1 LQKGGFFME
10 KSSRIPGLH
19 KMTIEERIEAVKAF
33 ADLSSDEAAL
43 LGRCSVLD
51 LNTADRMIEN
61 VIGTF
66 EIPLGVVPNMVVN
79 SREVLVPL
87 AVEESSVIAAL
98 ANAAK
103 MVRSGGGF
111 FTSSSAPI
119 MIAQIQT
126 VDIADPFAAKVK
138 ILERREEI
146 ILKANEQDPIL
157 VKLGGGCRDIEV
169 RVVDT
174 VKGPMVI
181 THILVDTRD
190 AMGANAV
197 NTMAEALAP
206 SIEEW
211 TGGKV
216 FLRILS
222 NLADRRIARA
232 RCLVKKDAI
241 SPGPEVI
248 DGIINAWAFADADP
262 YRAATNNKGIMN
274 GISSLVLAT
283 GNDYRAIEAG
293 AHAYAA
299 RTGKYRALAQWEKD
313 SDGNLVGSLELP
325 LAMGLVGGATA
336 IHPMAKL
343 IVKVLGVKTA
353 TELAEITAAVG
364 LGQNLSALRAL
375 SSEGIQKGHMTL
387 HAKNIAVMVGAE
399 GDEIELVAKKLA
411 EEGKVR
417 VDRAEEILKQ
427 LRNP

>member
-1 LQKGGFFME
+1 ME

-325 LAMGLVGGATA
+325 LAMGLVGGATGY
-336 IHPMAKL
+336 PSD
-343 IVKVLGVKTA
+343 
-353 TELAEITAAVG
+353 
-364 LGQNLSALRAL
+364 GQIDRESAWC
-375 SSEGIQKGHMTL
+375 E
-387 HAKNIAVMVGAE
+387 
-399 GDEIELVAKKLA
+399 
-411 EEGKVR
+411 
-417 VDRAEEILKQ
+417 DRHRIG
-427 LRNP
+427 

>member
-1 LQKGGFFME
+1 MMGKT
-10 KSSRIPGLH
+10 SRIPGLH
-19 KMTIEERIEAVKAF
+19 RMTIAERIQAVKAF
-33 ADLSSDEAAL
+33 ADLSSDDIAL
-43 LGRCSVLD
+43 LGQSSVLD
-51 LNTADRMIEN
+51 LETADRMVEN

-66 EIPLGVVPNMVVN
+66 EIPLGIVPNMVVN
-79 SREVLVPL
+79 GREVLVPL

-111 FTSSSAPI
+111 FTSTSAPI
-119 MIAQIQT
+119 MIAQIQA
-126 VDIADPFAAKVK
+126 VDINDPFAAKVK
-138 ILERREEI
+138 ILERRSEI
-146 ILKANEQDPIL
+146 IAMANEQDPVL

-169 RVVDT
+169 RVVDS
-174 VKGPMVI
+174 VKGPMVV

-206 SIEEW
+206 SIEKW

-241 SPGPEVI
+241 PPGPEVI
-248 DGIINAWAFADADP
+248 DGIITAWAFADADP

-299 RTGKYRALAQWEKD
+299 RTGKYSALARWEKD
-313 SDGNLVGSLELP
+313 SDGNLVGSIELP

-343 IVKVLGVKTA
+343 IVKILGVETA
-353 TELAEITAAVG
+353 MELAEITAAVG

-387 HAKNIAVMVGAE
+387 HAKNIAAMVGAE
-399 GDEIELVAKKLA
+399 GDEIEAVASKLK

-427 LRNP
+427 LRTP

>member
-1 LQKGGFFME
+1 ME

-19 KMTIEERIEAVKAF
+19 RMTTAERIKAVQDF
-33 ADLSSDEAAL
+33 ADLASEEAAI
-43 LGRCSVLD
+43 LGRSAVLD
-51 LNTADRMIEN
+51 IETADRMIEN

-79 SREVLVPL
+79 GREVLVPL
-87 AVEESSVIAAL
+87 AVEESSVVAAL

-111 FTSSSAPI
+111 FTSTSSPV
-119 MIAQIQT
+119 MIAQIQA
-126 VDIADPFAAKVK
+126 VGISDPFGAKIK
-138 ILERREEI
+138 ILERLDEI
-146 ILKANEQDPIL
+146 ITLSNEQDPVL
-157 VKLGGGCRDIEV
+157 VKLGGGCRDVEV
-169 RVVDT
+169 RVVDS
-174 VKGPMVI
+174 VQGPMVV
-181 THILVDTRD
+181 THLLVDTRD

-206 SIEEW
+206 KIEEW

-232 RCLVKKDAI
+232 RCTVKKDAI
-241 SPGPEVI
+241 PPGPEVI
-248 DGIINAWAFADADP
+248 DSIITAWAFADADP

-274 GISSLVLAT
+274 GISSLVIAT

-299 RTGKYRALAQWEKD
+299 RNGRYRALARWEKD
-313 SDGNLVGSLELP
+313 GEGNLVGSLELP

-353 TELAEITAAVG
+353 TELAEIAAAVG
-364 LGQNLSALRAL
+364 LGQNLAALRAL

-387 HAKNIAVMVGAE
+387 HAKNIATMVGAK
-399 GDEIELVAKKLA
+399 GDEIETVANRLA
-411 EEGKVR
+411 QEGKVR
-417 VDRAEEILKQ
+417 MDRAEEILKQ
-427 LRNP
+427 LRKS

>member
-1 LQKGGFFME
+1 MMGKT
-10 KSSRIPGLH
+10 SRIPGLH
-19 KMTIEERIEAVKAF
+19 RMTIAERIQAVKAF
-33 ADLSSDEAAL
+33 ADLSSDDIAL
-43 LGRCSVLD
+43 LGQSSVLD
-51 LNTADRMIEN
+51 LETADRMVEN

-66 EIPLGVVPNMVVN
+66 EIPLGIVPNMVVN
-79 SREVLVPL
+79 GREVLVPL

-111 FTSSSAPI
+111 FTSTSAPI
-119 MIAQIQT
+119 MIAQIQA
-126 VDIADPFAAKVK
+126 VDINDPFAAKVK
-138 ILERREEI
+138 ILERRSEI
-146 ILKANEQDPIL
+146 IAMANEQDPVL

-169 RVVDT
+169 RVVDS
-174 VKGPMVI
+174 VKGPMVV

-206 SIEEW
+206 SIEKW

-241 SPGPEVI
+241 PPGPEVI
-248 DGIINAWAFADADP
+248 DGIITAWAFADADP

-299 RTGKYRALAQWEKD
+299 RTGKYSALARWEKD
-313 SDGNLVGSLELP
+313 SDGNLVGSIELP

-343 IVKVLGVKTA
+343 IVKILGVETA
-353 TELAEITAAVG
+353 MELAEITAAVG

-387 HAKNIAVMVGAE
+387 HAKNIAAMVGAE
-399 GDEIELVAKKLA
+399 GDEIETVASKLK

-427 LRNP
+427 LRTP